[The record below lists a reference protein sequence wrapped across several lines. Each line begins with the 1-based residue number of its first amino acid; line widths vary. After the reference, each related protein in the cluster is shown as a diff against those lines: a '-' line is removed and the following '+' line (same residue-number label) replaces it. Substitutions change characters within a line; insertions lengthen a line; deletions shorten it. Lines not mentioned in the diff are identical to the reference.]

1 MSVLNGAGLEGKAG
15 RVGKRGGKTN
25 EIKGWSHQGHSGN
38 SQARLQ
44 AAKDSEN
51 HSWVFLKG

>member
-15 RVGKRGGKTN
+15 RVVKRGGKTN
-25 EIKGWSHQGHSGN
+25 EIKGWSHQGHLGN

-44 AAKDSEN
+44 AAKDSETIGGC
-51 HSWVFLKG
+51 F